1 MRTEADALFDTV
13 PSASEA
19 DDYMQVE
26 EEESTPRPVNKR
38 DANMSEDSEDEAF
51 VTPVTRRTLM
61 KSTQQAKPMELTE
74 NSEEDNKKLKVGKK
88 KKTVEKKRAG
98 KV

>member
-61 KSTQQAKPMELTE
+61 KSTQQAKPMELTD
-74 NSEEDNKKLKVGKK
+74 SEEDTKKLKVGKEK
-88 KKTVEKKRAG
+88 KAVEKKRAG